1 MAALLL
7 RCCSPQLLRRPP
19 PSPLLSL
26 DAKLLHLPILL
37 LLLLLLHTPL
47 LRLLRPAV
55 SGPRFFFQNCT
66 EQRHSSFHARSMLS
80 RIQQQFCE
88 LTLRFRRPCVLDGL
102 VKPRLDE
109 SRIVLLLL
117 LLL

>member
-1 MAALLL
+1 
-7 RCCSPQLLRRPP
+7 
-19 PSPLLSL
+19 
-26 DAKLLHLPILL
+26 
-37 LLLLLLHTPL
+37 
-47 LRLLRPAV
+47 
-55 SGPRFFFQNCT
+55 
-66 EQRHSSFHARSMLS
+66 MLS